1 MTMFNRRSFL
11 KTGLAAL
18 PVASITDL
26 SKPLVAEPVSASTS
40 ISDAA
45 SAASNAKPWQ
55 QTVRRVGQLN
65 MTEHDPVEMN
75 VEEWANY
82 WQSLKVDVVFISV
95 TGIIA
100 YYPTNVP
107 YFHRGKFLGNRDF
120 FGECCDAA
128 KKRGMRVV
136 ARMSPDLNWD
146 EALNAHPEWAMRD
159 AKGNALRSVEEPR
172 LFRTCMFSTYMTD
185 YIPAVMREVNS
196 RYDVDAIYTNGW
208 PPLGSLP
215 ECHCQ
220 VCSKLPPSGTPAYWE
235 KFNERVLYLWNL
247 YDGIAKEK
255 RPTNFYFA
263 NLGAGAHAAPNLAQ
277 IGKVCTWFHADNQ
290 GRTEASPI
298 WECSLQGRV
307 CNAVQD
313 GKIAVNCTG
322 AYATGSLRW
331 RNAAKS
337 PAELTMW
344 FNETLASGMVLDN
357 HFVGAEKGLG
367 EDRRIPK
374 VARTYFPWTVPHDR
388 HLTTKSSL
396 ANIGVVMGQRTQLF
410 YRPPAGGQVRDDLN
424 GIYYA
429 LLEGR
434 FAFDLVH
441 EDRLEPERLRK
452 YRALILPNT
461 ALLSDEQCRQLSD
474 YVKAGGSL
482 LASFETSMY
491 DENNVRRNDF
501 GLAEVL
507 GIHQAGAVIGT
518 NGNLYYARIE
528 KQHPILDGFEDTN
541 WLPGAEDRV
550 PIAAVSDPVLTVVPG
565 FVAYPPELAY
575 PPVSHTN
582 EPAVVLR
589 EQGKSR
595 LAYFLGNIERTMW
608 RAGNTDLSQLLQN
621 TIRWIT
627 GNEAPYS
634 VAGDGLVETFGWET
648 EAGYAVHVLNY
659 NNPNAHRGS
668 MRKSYPIGEQKV
680 TMQLPSGVK
689 VTRVQL
695 LRAGRDIPFHVAG
708 HSIEFTIPRVDDYEV
723 AAMHAS

>member
-1 MTMFNRRSFL
+1 MFDRRVFL
-11 KTGLAAL
+11 KAGLAVL
-18 PVASITDL
+18 PAVSIADL
-26 SKPLVAEPVSASTS
+26 SNSSSAEAETATP
-40 ISDAA
+40 AA
-45 SAASNAKPWQ
+45 GGSQKPWQ

-82 WQSLKVDVVFISV
+82 WQSLKTEVVFISV

-100 YYPTNVP
+100 YYPTQVP
-107 YFHRGKFLGNRDF
+107 YFRRGKFLGDRDF
-120 FGECCDAA
+120 FGECFNAA

-146 EALNAHPEWAMRD
+146 EALSAHPEWAMRD
-159 AKGNALRSVEEPR
+159 AKGNAQRSVEDPR

-196 RYDVDAIYTNGW
+196 RYNIDAIYTNGW

-220 VCSKLPPSGTPAYWE
+220 VCSKLPPAGTPAYWE
-235 KFNERVLYLWNL
+235 QFNKRVLYLWNL

-255 RPTNFYFA
+255 SPTNFYFA

-277 IGKVCTWFHADNQ
+277 VGKICEWFHADNQ
-290 GRTEASPI
+290 GRSGASPI

-313 GKIAVNCTG
+313 GKLTVNCTG
-322 AYATGSLRW
+322 AYASGSLRW

-367 EDRRIPK
+367 EDSRIRK
-374 VARTYFPWTVPHDR
+374 VARRYFPWTVPYDR
-388 HLTTKSSL
+388 QLTTKRSL
-396 ANIGVVMGQRTQLF
+396 ASIGVVMGQRTQLF
-410 YRPPAGGQVRDDLN
+410 YRSPAGSQVRDDLN

-434 FAFDLVH
+434 FPFDFVH
-441 EDRLEPERLRK
+441 EDRLELERLRK

-461 ALLSDEQCRQLSD
+461 ALLSDEQCRQLGE
-474 YVKAGGSL
+474 YVRAGGSL
-482 LASFETSMY
+482 MASFESSMY
-491 DENNVRRNDF
+491 DENNVRRKNF

-518 NGNLYYARIE
+518 NGNLCYSRIE
-528 KQHPILDGFEDTN
+528 KQHPILAGFEDTN
-541 WLPGAEDRV
+541 WLPGTENRLPV
-550 PIAAVSDPVLTVVPG
+550 AAVPSPILTVVPG

-575 PPVSHTN
+575 PPVSQTN

-589 EQGKSR
+589 VQGNSR
-595 LAYFLGNIERTMW
+595 LAYFPGDIEGTMW
-608 RAGNTDLSQLLQN
+608 RSGNTDLSQLLQN
-621 TIRWIT
+621 TIRWVA
-627 GNEAPYS
+627 GNGAPYA
-634 VAGDGLVETFGWET
+634 VTGDGLVETFGWET

-659 NNPNAHRGS
+659 TNPNTHRGWL
-668 MRKSYPIGEQKV
+668 RKSYPIGEQRV
-680 TMQLPSGVK
+680 TMQLPAGVK
-689 VTRVQL
+689 VSRIEL
-695 LRAGRDIPFHVAG
+695 LRSAREIPFHVAG
-708 HSIEFTIPRVDDYEV
+708 GTIEFTIPRVDDYEV
-723 AAMHAS
+723 AAINVG

>member
-1 MTMFNRRSFL
+1 MFNRRAFL
-11 KTGLAAL
+11 KSGLAAL

-26 SKPLVAEPVSASTS
+26 PLTALAEPSAPPSGST
-40 ISDAA
+40 AA
-45 SAASNAKPWQ
+45 VADGAAPTKPWQ
-55 QTVRRVGQLN
+55 QLVRRVGQLN

-75 VEEWANY
+75 IEEWANY

-100 YYPTNVP
+100 YYPTKVP
-107 YFHRGKFLGNRDF
+107 YFRRGKYLGDRDF

-136 ARMSPDLNWD
+136 ARMSPDLNWE

-159 AKGNALRSVEEPR
+159 AKGNALHSVEEPR

-215 ECHCQ
+215 VCHCQ
-220 VCSKLPPSGTPAYWE
+220 ECSKLPPAGTPAYWE
-235 KFNERVLYLWNL
+235 KFNERVLYLWKL
-247 YDGIAKEK
+247 YDSIAKEK
-255 RPTNFYFA
+255 KPTSFYFA
-263 NLGAGAHAAPNLAQ
+263 NLGAGAHAAPNLAEL
-277 IGKVCTWFHADNQ
+277 GKICTWFHADNQ
-290 GRTEASPI
+290 GRTEAAPI
-298 WECSLQGRV
+298 WECAMQGRV

-322 AYATGSLRW
+322 AYATGNLRW

-388 HLTTKSSL
+388 HLTTKRSL
-396 ANIGVVMGQRTQLF
+396 ANIGLVMGQRTQLF
-410 YRPPAGGQVRDDLN
+410 YRQPGGGPVRDDLN
-424 GIYYA
+424 GMYYA

-434 FAFDLVH
+434 FAFDMVH
-441 EDRLEPERLRK
+441 EDRLDAEQLRK

-461 ALLSDEQCRQLSD
+461 ALLSDAQCRQLAE
-474 YVKAGGSL
+474 YVKSGGSL

-491 DENNVRRNDF
+491 DEKNVRRNDF
-501 GLAEVL
+501 GLADVL
-507 GIHQAGAVIGT
+507 GIHQTGAVVGT
-518 NGNLYYARIE
+518 NGNLYYSRIE

-541 WLPGAEDRV
+541 WLPGAENRV
-550 PIAAVSDPVLTVVPG
+550 PVSAVSDPVLTVVPG

-575 PPVSHTN
+575 PPVSHTT

-589 EQGKSR
+589 ELGKSR
-595 LAYFLGNIERTMW
+595 LVYFAGDIERTMW

-621 TIRWIT
+621 AVRWVT
-627 GNEAPYS
+627 GGEAPYIVS
-634 VAGDGLVETFGWET
+634 GDGLVETFGWET

-680 TMQLPSGVK
+680 TMRVPAEAK
-689 VTRVQL
+689 VTRVEL
-695 LRAGRDIPFHVAG
+695 LRAGRDIPFHHAG
-708 HSIEFTIPRVDDYEV
+708 ETIEFAIPRVDDYEV
-723 AAMHAS
+723 AAIHAS

>member
-1 MTMFNRRSFL
+1 MLNRRLFL

-18 PVASITDL
+18 PATSIADL
-26 SKPLVAEPVSASTS
+26 SGAVSAEPVSASL
-40 ISDAA
+40 AVA
-45 SAASNAKPWQ
+45 EGAKNATTKPWQ

-75 VEEWANY
+75 IEEWANY
-82 WQSLKVDVVFISV
+82 WQSLKTDVVFISV

-100 YYPTNVP
+100 YYPTKVP
-107 YFHRGKFLGNRDF
+107 YFRRGKYLGDRDF

-128 KKRGMRVV
+128 KKRGIRVV

-159 AKGNALRSVEEPR
+159 ANGNVQRSVEDAR

-185 YIPAVMREVNS
+185 YIPAIMREVNS
-196 RYDVDAIYTNGW
+196 RYDIDAIYTNGW

-220 VCSKLPPSGTPAYWE
+220 ECRKLPPAGTPAYWE
-235 KFNERVLYLWNL
+235 KFNQRVLYLWNL
-247 YDGIAKEK
+247 WDGIAKEK
-255 RPTNFYFA
+255 RPENFYFA

-277 IGKVCTWFHADNQ
+277 IGAVCKWFHADNQ
-290 GRTEASPI
+290 GRSGASPI
-298 WECSLQGRV
+298 WECCLQGRV
-307 CNAVQD
+307 CNSVQD
-313 GKIAVNCTG
+313 GKITVNCTG

-367 EDRRIPK
+367 EDRRILK
-374 VARTYFPWTVPHDR
+374 VARSYYPWTVPYDKHFVNKR
-388 HLTTKSSL
+388 SL

-410 YRPPAGGQVRDDLN
+410 YRPPAGSQVRESLD
-424 GIYYA
+424 GMYYA

-434 FAFDLVH
+434 FAFDMVH

-452 YRALILPNT
+452 YRALILPNI
-461 ALLSDEQCRQLSD
+461 ALLSDEQCRQIGA
-474 YVKAGGSL
+474 YVEAGGSL

-491 DENNVRRNDF
+491 DENNVRRRDF
-501 GLAEVL
+501 GLAQVL
-507 GIHQAGAVIGT
+507 GISKAGSVIGT
-518 NGNLYYARIE
+518 NGNLYYGRIE
-528 KQHPILDGFEDTN
+528 RKHAILNGFEDTN
-541 WLPGAEDRV
+541 WLPGAANRV
-550 PIAAVSDPVLTVVPG
+550 PVAAVPDPVLTVVPG

-575 PPVSHTN
+575 PPVSQTT

-589 EQGKSR
+589 EQGSSR
-595 LAYFLGNIERTMW
+595 LAYYPGDIESTMW

-627 GNEAPYS
+627 HDEAPYT
-634 VAGDGLVETFGWET
+634 VTGDGLVETFGWET

-668 MRKSYPIGEQKV
+668 MRKFYPIGEQKV
-680 TMQLPSGVK
+680 KMQLPTGAK
-689 VTRVQL
+689 VVRVQL
-695 LRAGRDIPFHVAG
+695 LRAERDIPHHVADG
-708 HSIEFTIPRVDDYEV
+708 AVEFSIPRVVDYEV
-723 AAMHAS
+723 AAISIS

>member
-1 MTMFNRRSFL
+1 MFNRRAFL
-11 KTGLAAL
+11 KTTLAAL
-18 PVASITDL
+18 PAASIADL
-26 SKPLVAEPVSASTS
+26 SKSTS
-40 ISDAA
+40 AEAA
-45 SAASNAKPWQ
+45 TLSSTSVGENVAANNAKPWQ

-65 MTEHDPVEMN
+65 MTEHDPVELN

-82 WQSLKVDVVFISV
+82 WQSLKADVVFISV

-100 YYPTNVP
+100 YYPTKVP
-107 YFHRGKFLGNRDF
+107 YFRRGKFLGDRDF
-120 FGECCDAA
+120 FGEACNAA

-136 ARMSPDLNWD
+136 GRMSPDLNWD

-196 RYDVDAIYTNGW
+196 LYDIDAIYTNGW

-220 VCSKLPPSGTPAYWE
+220 ECSKLPPPGTPAYWE
-235 KFNERVLYLWNL
+235 HFNKRVLHLWNL

-255 RPTNFYFA
+255 KPTSFYFA

-277 IGKVCTWFHADNQ
+277 VGKICAWFHADNQ
-290 GRTEASPI
+290 GRTDAAPI

-374 VARTYFPWTVPHDR
+374 VARTYFPWTVPHDK
-388 HLTTKSSL
+388 HLTNKRSL
-396 ANIGVVMGQRTQLF
+396 ANIGVVMGQSTQLF
-410 YRPPAGGQVRDDLN
+410 YRPRAGGQVRDDLN

-434 FAFDLVH
+434 FAFDFVH
-441 EDRLEPERLRK
+441 EDRLDPEQLRK

-461 ALLSDEQCRQLSD
+461 ALLSDEQCRQLGD

-482 LASFETSMY
+482 MASFETSMY

-501 GLAEVL
+501 GLAQVL
-507 GIHQAGAVIGT
+507 GIHQAGSVIGT
-518 NGNLYYARIE
+518 NGNLYYGRIE
-528 KQHPILDGFEDTN
+528 RQHAILAGFEDTN
-541 WLPGAEDRV
+541 WLPGAENRV
-550 PIAAVSDPVLTVVPG
+550 PVAAVSDPVLTVVPG
-565 FVAYPPELAY
+565 FAAYPPELAY
-575 PPVSHTN
+575 PPVSRTT

-589 EQGKSR
+589 EQGSSR
-595 LAYFLGNIERTMW
+595 LAYFPGDIERTMW
-608 RAGNTDLSQLLQN
+608 RAGNTDLSLLLQN
-621 TIRWIT
+621 TIRWVA
-627 GNEAPYS
+627 GDNAPYS
-634 VAGDGLVETFGWET
+634 VTGDGLVETFGWET
-648 EAGYAVHVLNY
+648 EGGYAIHVLNY

-680 TMQLPSGVK
+680 KMPLPAGAK

-695 LRAGRDIPFHVAG
+695 LRAERDIPFHLAG
-708 HSIEFTIPRVDDYEV
+708 QTIEFTIPRVDDYEV
-723 AAMHAS
+723 AALHTS